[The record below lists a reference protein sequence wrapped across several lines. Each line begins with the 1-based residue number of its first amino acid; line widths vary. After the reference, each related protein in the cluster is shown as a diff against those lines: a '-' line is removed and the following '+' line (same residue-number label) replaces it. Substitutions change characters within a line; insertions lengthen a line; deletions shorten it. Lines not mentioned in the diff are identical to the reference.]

1 MNKNLKAW
9 LNSLSAVE
17 RKIVEMQLG
26 SIAVETEEEKLVNI
40 MRQAA
45 GLDEVDVDPNEDKIV
60 DKTRKAAGL
69 E

>member
-1 MNKNLKAW
+1 MNKHLKAW
-9 LNSLSAVE
+9 LNSLSAEE
-17 RKIVEMQLG
+17 RTVVEMRLG

-45 GLDEVDVDPNEDKIV
+45 GLPEVDVDPNEDKILAEA
-60 DKTRKAAGL
+60 RKAAGL